1 MTKSHL
7 CLEST
12 AGLCLNDAKY
22 LKNNLFFLC
31 IFRRQ
36 TAEEREQERQA
47 ATKYFL
53 SMQLGSLG
61 SPNSSS
67 PGPPLPP
74 AAAAAAAA
82 ASGNSLDDIP
92 RSSTS
97 SETSSL
103 EVRPFL
109 I

>member
-1 MTKSHL
+1 MRNTVL
-7 CLEST
+7 LM
-12 AGLCLNDAKY
+12 NNFY
-22 LKNNLFFLC
+22 LPISLC

-103 EVRPFL
+103 EVRPFFL
-109 I
+109 S